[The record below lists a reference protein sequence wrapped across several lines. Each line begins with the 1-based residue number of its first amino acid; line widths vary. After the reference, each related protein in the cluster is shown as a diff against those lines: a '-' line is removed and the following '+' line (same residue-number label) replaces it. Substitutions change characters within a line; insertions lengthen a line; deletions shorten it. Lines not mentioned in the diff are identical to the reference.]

1 MSILLKK
8 SAVFD
13 LTVHNYFNK
22 YILKLTFGEN
32 RKGIIY
38 RATAVLF
45 AHGYEI
51 LEANLETVDGT
62 IKDVFVIRGI
72 SGKLMNSEEFL
83 QIKKEMQELLLGDVL
98 VIDYLNQFSL
108 PPRGSSS
115 SKPPIVYVYNP
126 EGSDCT
132 VLDIHT
138 QDRPGLLFDIS
149 QLLYIMDIDIISVV
163 ATTENEIARDTF
175 LIRVN
180 GTEKLDESTQAKLKE
195 GLMNLL

>member
-1 MSILLKK
+1 MSILLKN
-8 SAVFD
+8 SALFD
-13 LTVHNYFNK
+13 LSIHNYFNK

-38 RATAVLF
+38 RVTAVLF

-51 LEANLETVDGT
+51 LEANLEIVDG
-62 IKDVFVIRGI
+62 IIRDVFVVQGI

-83 QIKKEMQELLLGDVL
+83 QIKQEMYELLLGDVL
-98 VIDYLNQFSL
+98 VIDYLNKFSL
-108 PPRGSSS
+108 PPRTPSIP
-115 SKPPIVYVYNP
+115 KPPMIYIYNP

-149 QLLYIMDIDIISVV
+149 QLLYIMDIDIVSVI
-163 ATTENEIARDTF
+163 ATTEKGMARDTF
-175 LIRVN
+175 LIRIHD
-180 GTEKLDESTQAKLKE
+180 TEKLDENTQEKLKE
-195 GLMNLL
+195 GLINLL